1 MRHFLPVLILLAA
14 AVPAS
19 AQSYALALELP
30 KEGVSFWRL
39 HDKTAWGLELDCDLR
54 WIKDSTN
61 PYQGSSNLEERSL
74 GLGLV
79 FQRSQP
85 FRSDLAPFWFARLD
99 GFHDAADLPP
109 EEREPTVPRFTEW
122 DMGMALGVGVSWQ
135 PFERV
140 AVWVRQGLRLSAN
153 VWKWKSH
160 PDVEI
165 HPEPAQNSLRLGLQ
179 SPVVLAV
186 FSW

>member
-19 AQSYALALELP
+19 AQSYALALDLP

-39 HDKTAWGLELDCDLR
+39 HEKTAWGLELEYEQR
-54 WIKDSTN
+54 WIQDDTDPVRLWS
-61 PYQGSSNLEERSL
+61 QFDERCL
-74 GLGLV
+74 GLAVVL
-79 FQRSQP
+79 QRSQP

-99 GFHDAADLPP
+99 GFHDMADPP
-109 EEREPTVPRFTEW
+109 PDDRARRGSSLTEW
-122 DMGMALGVGVSWQ
+122 ETGIALGVGIAWK

-140 AVWVRQGLRLSAN
+140 AVWVRQGLHLSGN
-153 VWKWKSH
+153 VWERD
-160 PDVEI
+160 PDGSTSFGASQSSV
-165 HPEPAQNSLRLGLQ
+165 RLGLQ
-179 SPVVLAV
+179 SPVVMAV